1 MNNRN
6 GRAGIIRET
15 QPQSEIVR
23 RNFQAVTGMQQRTD
37 AARSKQERIADW
49 ITMFSG
55 SMGFVYLHA
64 IWFAV
69 WILLNVGLLDI
80 PYLTQFDPY
89 PFGLLT
95 LVVSLEAIFL
105 STFVLISQNRQA
117 RIAERRTELDL
128 QINLL
133 SEQKTAKIIEMLDR
147 IVEQLNAMNNSFH
160 VPHDS
165 EAAALK
171 VSPPP
176 EEVMQVIDDCAQ
188 EENGQA
194 EDRPEQTPEACA
206 APQKPARNETEE
218 AAAGVQAE
226 NQKERRE

>member
-1 MNNRN
+1 
-6 GRAGIIRET
+6 
-15 QPQSEIVR
+15 
-23 RNFQAVTGMQQRTD
+23 MQQRTD

-160 VPHDS
+160 VPRDS

-171 VSPPP
+171 VSPQP

-194 EDRPEQTPEACA
+194 EDDSEQTPEACA
-206 APQKPARNETEE
+206 APQKSARNETEE
-218 AAAGVQAE
+218 AAAGVQAG